1 MSLHNVKRIG
11 ESTSVDN
18 MAVAKYQEH
27 FMKQGA
33 EVLITACL

>member
-1 MSLHNVKRIG
+1 MSLLYVRRIG

-18 MAVAKYQEH
+18 MAVAKYEEH

-33 EVLITACL
+33 GVLITVSL